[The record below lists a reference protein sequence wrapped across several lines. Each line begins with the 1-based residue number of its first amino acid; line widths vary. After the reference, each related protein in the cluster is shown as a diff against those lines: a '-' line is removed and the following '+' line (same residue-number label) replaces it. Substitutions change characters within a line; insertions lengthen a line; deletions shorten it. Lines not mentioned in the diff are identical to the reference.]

1 MAMGRCSTS
10 SRRRRWRDRVFRLP
24 TDAQPLTPARA
35 LEAYRT
41 VLRARALDDRRFVL
55 NRAGKLAFI
64 ISPRGHEVAQVAA
77 IIALQ
82 PGRDRFCLYY
92 RNFAAALACGFTPE
106 ELMLSAFARAAD
118 PSSGGRQTPGNFGSR
133 KRGVIIGSSTVG
145 PQIPKAAG
153 IGLALKW
160 KGEGALSYVSFGEGA
175 TSQGDFH
182 EGLNFAALHR
192 CPVIFFCENNHWAIS
207 VPQAL
212 QVAGRGVAE
221 RAAGYGIPGVRV
233 RGDDFFEVYRVVSE
247 AAARARVG
255 EGPTLIEAEVLRLQS
270 HSTDDDQ
277 RAYRDAAELASE
289 AARDP
294 IPRMRDALMQ
304 RGWLD
309 AGTDASMREDV
320 TREVERATEVAEAA
334 PDPDPATL
342 SRHIYADV

>member
-1 MAMGRCSTS
+1 MASGLVWSGRMPPSPDPS
-10 SRRRRWRDRVFRLP
+10 G
-24 TDAQPLTPARA
+24 LTQEILLRA
-35 LEAYRT
+35 YAS
-41 VLRARALDDRRFVL
+41 VLLARALDDRRFVL

-77 IIALQ
+77 ITALE

-133 KRGVIIGSSTVG
+133 RRGVVIGSSTVG

-160 KGEGALSYVSFGEGA
+160 KGEGALCYVSFGEGA

-182 EGLNFAALHR
+182 EGVNFAALHR

-207 VPQAL
+207 VPQEL
-212 QVAGRGVAE
+212 QVAGPGVAE
-221 RAAGYGIPGVRV
+221 RAAGYGIPGTRV
-233 RGDDFFEVYRVVSE
+233 AGDDFFAVHAAVAE
-247 AAARARVG
+247 AARRARAG
-255 EGPTLIEAEVLRLQS
+255 EGPSLIEAQVYRLQS

-277 RAYRDAAELASE
+277 RAYRDPVELANE
-289 AARDP
+289 AGKDP
-294 IPRMRDALMQ
+294 IPKMRQDLIA
-304 RGWLD
+304 RGWL
-309 AGTDASMREDV
+309 TDEVDEQLR
-320 TREVERATEVAEAA
+320 REVGEEVDRATEAAEAA
-334 PDPDPATL
+334 PEPDASTL
-342 SRHIYADV
+342 TRHVYADA

>member
-1 MAMGRCSTS
+1 M
-10 SRRRRWRDRVFRLP
+10 
-24 TDAQPLTPARA
+24 LTREQV
-35 LEAYRT
+35 LDAYRT
-41 VLRARALDDRRFVL
+41 VLRARTLDDRRFVL

-77 IIALQ
+77 ITALQ

-133 KRGVIIGSSTVG
+133 RRGVIIGSSTVG

-160 KGEGALSYVSFGEGA
+160 RGERSLCYVSFGEGA

-182 EGLNFAALHR
+182 EGLNFAAIHH

-207 VPQAL
+207 VPQRL
-212 QVAGRGVAE
+212 QLAGPGVAE
-221 RAAGYGIPGVRV
+221 RAAAYGIPGVRV
-233 RGDDFFEVYRVVSE
+233 RGDDFFAVYQVVQE
-247 AAARARVG
+247 AARRARSG

-277 RAYRDAAELASE
+277 RAYRDAAELAAE
-289 AARDP
+289 AARAP
-294 IPRMRDALMQ
+294 IPHTPDALTE
-304 RGWLD
+304 RGWLNDDDD
-309 AGTDASMREDV
+309 AALREEV
-320 TREVERATEVAEAA
+320 NREVERATDAAEASSE
-334 PDPDPATL
+334 PDPTTPG
-342 SRHIYADV
+342 RHAYADARSPP

>member
-1 MAMGRCSTS
+1 MPSDDPSLTRE
-10 SRRRRWRDRVFRLP
+10 RVRD
-24 TDAQPLTPARA
+24 
-35 LEAYRT
+35 AYRT

-77 IIALQ
+77 ITALQ

-92 RNFAAALACGFTPE
+92 RNFAAALACGFSPE

-133 KRGVIIGSSTVG
+133 RRGIIIGSSAVG

-160 KGEGALSYVSFGEGA
+160 KGEGALCYVSFGEGA

-182 EGLNFAALHR
+182 EGLNFAAIHR

-207 VPQAL
+207 VPQSL

-221 RAAGYGIPGVRV
+221 HAAAYGIPGMRV
-233 RGDDFFEVYRVVSE
+233 PGDDFFKIHGVVAE
-247 AAARARVG
+247 AAQRARSG

-277 RAYRDAAELASE
+277 RAYRDAAELADE

-294 IPRMRDALMQ
+294 IPRMRDALIE
-304 RGWLD
+304 RGWLTAEED
-309 AGTDASMREDV
+309 AVLSEQV
-320 TREVERATEVAEAA
+320 SREVEQATEAAEAA
-334 PDPDPATL
+334 ADPDPASL
-342 SRHIYADV
+342 ARHVYADA

>member
-1 MAMGRCSTS
+1 LP
-10 SRRRRWRDRVFRLP
+10 RD
-24 TDAQPLTPARA
+24 DAPLTR
-35 LEAYRT
+35 EQTFDAYRT

-77 IIALQ
+77 ITALE

-133 KRGVIIGSSTVG
+133 RRGVVIGSSTVG

-160 KGEGALSYVSFGEGA
+160 KGEGALCYVSFGEGA

-182 EGLNFAALHR
+182 EGLNFAAIHH

-212 QVAGRGVAE
+212 QVAGPGVAE
-221 RAAGYGIPGVRV
+221 RAAAYGIPGVRV
-233 RGDDFFEVYRVVSE
+233 RGDDFFGVYDAVRD
-247 AAARARVG
+247 AASRARAG
-255 EGPTLIEAEVLRLQS
+255 DGPSLIEAEVLRLQS

-277 RAYRDAAELASE
+277 RAYRDATELAAE

-294 IPRMRDALMQ
+294 IPRMREALIE
-304 RGWLD
+304 RGWVTTQSD
-309 AGTDASMREDV
+309 DVMRDEV
-320 TREVERATEVAEAA
+320 SREVERATEAAEAA
-334 PDPDPATL
+334 PDPDPGSL
-342 SRHIYADV
+342 SRHVYADA

>member
-1 MAMGRCSTS
+1 
-10 SRRRRWRDRVFRLP
+10 LP
-24 TDAQPLTPARA
+24 TDDDRLTPERA
-35 LEAYRT
+35 LDAYRT

-77 IIALQ
+77 ITALE

-133 KRGVIIGSSTVG
+133 RRGIIIGSSTVG

-160 KGEGALSYVSFGEGA
+160 RGEGAICYVSFGEGA

-182 EGLNFAALHR
+182 EGLNFAAIHR

-207 VPQAL
+207 VPQSL
-212 QVAGRGVAE
+212 QVAGPGVAE

-233 RGDDFFEVYRVVSE
+233 RGDDFFAVHAAVTE
-247 AAARARVG
+247 AAHRARSG
-255 EGPTLIEAEVLRLQS
+255 HGPTLIEAEVLRLQS

-277 RAYRDAAELASE
+277 RAYRDTAELADE

-294 IPRMRDALMQ
+294 IPRFRDSLVE
-304 RGWLD
+304 RGWLSPEVD
-309 AGTDASMREDV
+309 LEMRDQV
-320 TREVERATEVAEAA
+320 GREVERATEAAEAA
-334 PDPDPATL
+334 PDPEPGSLT
-342 SRHIYADV
+342 RHVYADA

>member
-1 MAMGRCSTS
+1 ML
-10 SRRRRWRDRVFRLP
+10 D
-24 TDAQPLTPARA
+24 
-35 LEAYRT
+35 AYRT
-41 VLRARALDDRRFVL
+41 VLRARGLDDRRFVL

-77 IIALQ
+77 ITALE

-92 RNFAAALACGFTPE
+92 RNFAAALACGFSPE

-133 KRGVIIGSSTVG
+133 RRGVIIGSSTVG

-160 KGEGALSYVSFGEGA
+160 KGEGALCYVSFGEGA

-182 EGLNFAALHR
+182 EGVNFAAIHR

-207 VPQAL
+207 VPQVL
-212 QVAGRGVAE
+212 QVAGPGVAE
-221 RAAGYGIPGVRV
+221 RAAGYGIPGARV
-233 RGDDFFEVYRVVSE
+233 RGDDFFGVYRAVRD
-247 AAARARVG
+247 AARRARAG
-255 EGPTLIEAEVLRLQS
+255 NGPTLIEAEVLRLQS

-277 RAYRDAAELASE
+277 RSYRDAAELAAE

-294 IPRMRDALMQ
+294 IPRMRDALIE
-304 RGWLD
+304 RGWLTSESD
-309 AGTDASMREDV
+309 SGMREEVD
-320 TREVERATEVAEAA
+320 REVERATETAEAA
-334 PDPDPATL
+334 PEPDPGSL
-342 SRHIYADV
+342 SRHVYADV

>member
-1 MAMGRCSTS
+1 M
-10 SRRRRWRDRVFRLP
+10 P
-24 TDAQPLTPARA
+24 TDDRSLTPERV
-35 LEAYRT
+35 LDAYRT

-77 IIALQ
+77 ITALE

-106 ELMLSAFARAAD
+106 ELMLSAFARASD

-133 KRGVIIGSSTVG
+133 RRGVIIGSSTVG

-160 KGEGALSYVSFGEGA
+160 RGEGGLCFVSFGEGA

-182 EGLNFAALHR
+182 EGMNFAAIHR

-207 VPQAL
+207 VPQRL
-212 QVAGRGVAE
+212 QVAGPGVAE
-221 RAAGYGIPGVRV
+221 RAGAYGIPGVRV
-233 RGDDFFEVYRVVSE
+233 SGDDFFEVYRVVAQ
-247 AAARARVG
+247 AASRARAG
-255 EGPTLIEAEVLRLQS
+255 EGPTLIEADVLRLQS

-277 RAYRDAAELASE
+277 RAYRDADELAAE

-294 IPRMRDALMQ
+294 IPRMRDALID
-304 RGWLD
+304 RGWLTPEGD
-309 AGTDASMREDV
+309 RRVGEEVS
-320 TREVERATEVAEAA
+320 REVERATEAAEAA
-334 PDPDPATL
+334 PDPDPASL
-342 SRHIYADV
+342 ARHVYADG

>member
-1 MAMGRCSTS
+1 M
-10 SRRRRWRDRVFRLP
+10 
-24 TDAQPLTPARA
+24 
-35 LEAYRT
+35 
-41 VLRARALDDRRFVL
+41 LRARTLDDRRFVL

-77 IIALQ
+77 ITALE

-92 RNFAAALACGFTPE
+92 RNFAAALACGFTAE

-133 KRGVIIGSSTVG
+133 RRGVIIGSSTVG

-160 KGEGALSYVSFGEGA
+160 KGERALCYVSFGEGA

-182 EGLNFAALHR
+182 EGLNFAALHQ

-212 QVAGRGVAE
+212 QVAGPGVAE
-221 RAAGYGIPGVRV
+221 RAAAYGIPGVRV
-233 RGDDFFEVYRVVSE
+233 HGDDFFAVYEAVRE
-247 AAARARVG
+247 AAARARAG
-255 EGPTLIEAEVLRLQS
+255 MGPSLIEAEVLRLQS

-277 RAYRDAAELASE
+277 RAYRDASELAAE

-294 IPRMRDALMQ
+294 IPRMRDALIE
-304 RGWLD
+304 RGWLTSEAD
-309 AGTDASMREDV
+309 EAIREEV
-320 TREVERATEVAEAA
+320 AREVERATEVAEAA
-334 PDPDPATL
+334 ADPDPGSL
-342 SRHIYADV
+342 GHHVYADA

>member
-1 MAMGRCSTS
+1 MST
-10 SRRRRWRDRVFRLP
+10 DVV
-24 TDAQPLTPARA
+24 PLTRERV
-35 LEAYRT
+35 LDAYRA

-77 IIALQ
+77 ITALE

-106 ELMLSAFARAAD
+106 ELMLAAFARAAD

-133 KRGVIIGSSTVG
+133 RRGVVIGSSTVG

-160 KGEGALSYVSFGEGA
+160 RGEGALCYVSFGEGA

-182 EGLNFAALHR
+182 EGLNFAAIHR

-207 VPQAL
+207 VPQRL
-212 QVAGRGVAE
+212 QVAGPGVAE
-221 RAAGYGIPGVRV
+221 RAAAYGIPGIRV
-233 RGDDFFEVYRVVSE
+233 RGDDFFAVHMAVQQ
-247 AAARARVG
+247 AARRARAG
-255 EGPTLIEAEVLRLQS
+255 EGPSLIEAEVLRLQS

-277 RAYRDAAELASE
+277 RAYRDAAELAAE
-289 AARDP
+289 AERDP
-294 IPRMRDALMQ
+294 IPRMRNALIE
-304 RGWLD
+304 RGWLNADDD
-309 AGTDASMREDV
+309 AALRDEV
-320 TREVERATEVAEAA
+320 NREVEQATDAAEAA
-334 PDPDPATL
+334 PDPDPASL
-342 SRHIYADV
+342 GRHVYANA

>member
-1 MAMGRCSTS
+1 LT
-10 SRRRRWRDRVFRLP
+10 RDR
-24 TDAQPLTPARA
+24 A
-35 LEAYRT
+35 LDAYRT

-77 IIALQ
+77 ITALE

-92 RNFAAALACGFTPE
+92 RNFAAALACGFTAE
-106 ELMLSAFARAAD
+106 ELMLSAFARAGD

-133 KRGVIIGSSTVG
+133 KRGVMIGSSAVG

-160 KGEGALSYVSFGEGA
+160 KSDGALCYVSFGEGA

-207 VPQAL
+207 VPQPL
-212 QVAGRGVAE
+212 QIAGPGIAE
-221 RAAGYGIPGVRV
+221 KAAGYGIPGVRV
-233 RGDDFFEVYRVVSE
+233 PGDDFFEVHRVVSE
-247 AAARARVG
+247 AAERARAG
-255 EGPTLIEAEVLRLQS
+255 NGPTLIEAEVLRLQS

-277 RAYRDAAELASE
+277 RAYRDAAELAAE
-289 AARDP
+289 ADRDP
-294 IPRMRDALMQ
+294 IPKMRDALME
-304 RGWLD
+304 RGWLAEAAD
-309 AGTDASMREDV
+309 AAFRDQV
-320 TREVERATEVAEAA
+320 TADVERATDAAESAA
-334 PDPDPATL
+334 DPDPASLT
-342 SRHIYADV
+342 RHVYADA

>member
-1 MAMGRCSTS
+1 MTQQPGKVCALSANVAPLNRE
-10 SRRRRWRDRVFRLP
+10 RVL
-24 TDAQPLTPARA
+24 D
-35 LEAYRT
+35 AYRT
-41 VLRARALDDRRFVL
+41 VLQARALDDRRFVL

-77 IIALQ
+77 ITALE

-106 ELMLSAFARAAD
+106 ELMLAAFARAAD

-133 KRGVIIGSSTVG
+133 RRGVIIGSSTVG

-182 EGLNFAALHR
+182 EGLNFAAIHR

-207 VPQAL
+207 VPQRL
-212 QVAGRGVAE
+212 QVAGPGVAE
-221 RAAGYGIPGVRV
+221 RAAAYGIPGARV
-233 RGDDFFEVYRVVSE
+233 SGGDFFAIHAAVQE
-247 AAARARVG
+247 AARRARAG
-255 EGPTLIEAEVLRLQS
+255 EGPSLIEAEVLRLQS

-277 RAYRDAAELASE
+277 RAYRDAGELAAE
-289 AARDP
+289 AERDP
-294 IPRMRDALMQ
+294 IPRMRDALVE
-304 RGWLD
+304 RGWLNADDD
-309 AGTDASMREDV
+309 AALREDV
-320 TREVERATEVAEAA
+320 NREVERATDAAEAA
-334 PDPDPATL
+334 PDPDPASL
-342 SRHIYADV
+342 GRHVYADA

>member
-1 MAMGRCSTS
+1 LST
-10 SRRRRWRDRVFRLP
+10 DV
-24 TDAQPLTPARA
+24 APLTRERV
-35 LEAYRT
+35 LDAYRT

-77 IIALQ
+77 ITALD

-106 ELMLSAFARAAD
+106 ELMLAAFARAAD

-133 KRGVIIGSSTVG
+133 RRGVIIGSSTVG

-160 KGEGALSYVSFGEGA
+160 RGEGALCYVSFGEGA

-182 EGLNFAALHR
+182 EGLNFAAIHG

-207 VPQAL
+207 VPQRL
-212 QVAGRGVAE
+212 QVAGPGVAE
-221 RAAGYGIPGVRV
+221 RAAAYGIPGIRV
-233 RGDDFFEVYRVVSE
+233 RGDDFFAVHGVVQE
-247 AAARARVG
+247 AAQRARSG
-255 EGPTLIEAEVLRLQS
+255 QGPTLIEAEVLRLQS

-277 RAYRDAAELASE
+277 RAYRDAAELAAE

-294 IPRMRDALMQ
+294 IPRMRDALTE

-309 AGTDASMREDV
+309 DDADAALREDV
-320 TREVERATEVAEAA
+320 NREVERATDAAEAS
-334 PDPDPATL
+334 PDPDPTTL
-342 SRHIYADV
+342 GRHVYADA

>member
-1 MAMGRCSTS
+1 MSTE
-10 SRRRRWRDRVFRLP
+10 VV
-24 TDAQPLTPARA
+24 PLTRERV
-35 LEAYRT
+35 LDAYRT

-77 IIALQ
+77 ITALE

-106 ELMLSAFARAAD
+106 ELMLAAFARAAD

-133 KRGVIIGSSTVG
+133 RRGVVIGSSTVG

-160 KGEGALSYVSFGEGA
+160 RGEGALCYVSFGEGA

-182 EGLNFAALHR
+182 EGLNFAAIHR

-207 VPQAL
+207 VPQRL
-212 QVAGRGVAE
+212 QVAGPGVAE
-221 RAAGYGIPGVRV
+221 RAAAYGIPGIRV
-233 RGDDFFEVYRVVSE
+233 RGDDFFAVHMAVQQ
-247 AAARARVG
+247 AARRARAG
-255 EGPTLIEAEVLRLQS
+255 EGPSLIEAEVLRLQS

-277 RAYRDAAELASE
+277 RAYRDAAELAAE
-289 AARDP
+289 AERDP
-294 IPRMRDALMQ
+294 IPRMRNALIE
-304 RGWLD
+304 RGWLNADDD
-309 AGTDASMREDV
+309 AALRDEV
-320 TREVERATEVAEAA
+320 NREVEQATDAAEAA
-334 PDPDPATL
+334 PDPDPASL
-342 SRHIYADV
+342 SRHVYANA

>member
-1 MAMGRCSTS
+1 MPTQSPSLTAE
-10 SRRRRWRDRVFRLP
+10 RV
-24 TDAQPLTPARA
+24 

-41 VLRARALDDRRFVL
+41 VLRARALDDRRFIL

-77 IIALQ
+77 ITALQ

-92 RNFAAALACGFTPE
+92 RNFAAALACGFTAE
-106 ELMLSAFARAAD
+106 ELMLAAFARAAD

-133 KRGVIIGSSTVG
+133 RRGVIIGSSAVG

-160 KGEGALSYVSFGEGA
+160 KGEGGLCYVSFGEGA

-182 EGLNFAALHR
+182 EGLNFAAIHR

-207 VPQAL
+207 VPQPL
-212 QVAGRGVAE
+212 QVAGPGVAE
-221 RAAGYGIPGVRV
+221 RAAAYGIPGLRV
-233 RGDDFFEVYRVVSE
+233 PGDDFFAVHAAVAE
-247 AAARARVG
+247 AARRARAG
-255 EGPTLIEAEVLRLQS
+255 EGPTLIEAEVVRLQS

-277 RAYRDAAELASE
+277 RAYRDPAELAAE

-294 IPRMRDALMQ
+294 IPYMRDMLIE
-304 RGWLD
+304 RGWLTVEQD
-309 AGTDASMREDV
+309 SVLRDEVS
-320 TREVERATEVAEAA
+320 REVDRATETAEAA
-334 PDPDPATL
+334 PDPDPASL
-342 SRHIYADV
+342 SRHVYADA

>member
-1 MAMGRCSTS
+1 LSTE
-10 SRRRRWRDRVFRLP
+10 V
-24 TDAQPLTPARA
+24 APLARERA
-35 LEAYRT
+35 IDAYRT
-41 VLRARALDDRRFVL
+41 VLQARALDDRRFVL

-77 IIALQ
+77 ITALE

-106 ELMLSAFARAAD
+106 ELMLAAFARAGD

-133 KRGVIIGSSTVG
+133 RRGVIVGSSTVG

-160 KGEGALSYVSFGEGA
+160 RGEGALCYVSFGEGA

-182 EGLNFAALHR
+182 EGLNFAAIHR

-207 VPQAL
+207 VPQRL

-221 RAAGYGIPGVRV
+221 RAAAYGIPGVRV
-233 RGDDFFEVYRVVSE
+233 SGDDFFAVHAAVQE
-247 AAARARVG
+247 AARRARAG
-255 EGPTLIEAEVLRLQS
+255 EGPSLIEAEVLRLQS

-277 RAYRDAAELASE
+277 RAYRDAGELAAE
-289 AARDP
+289 AERDP
-294 IPRMRDALMQ
+294 IPRMRDALIE
-304 RGWLD
+304 RGWLNADDD
-309 AGTDASMREDV
+309 AALREEV
-320 TREVERATEVAEAA
+320 NREVERATDAAEAA
-334 PDPDPATL
+334 PDPDPASL
-342 SRHIYADV
+342 GRHVYADA

>member
-1 MAMGRCSTS
+1 M
-10 SRRRRWRDRVFRLP
+10 SRDQ
-24 TDAQPLTPARA
+24 APLTREQV
-35 LEAYRT
+35 LDAYRT

-77 IIALQ
+77 ITALE

-92 RNFAAALACGFTPE
+92 RNFAAALACGFTAE
-106 ELMLSAFARAAD
+106 ELMLSAFGRAAD

-133 KRGVIIGSSTVG
+133 RRGVIIGSSAVG

-160 KGEGALSYVSFGEGA
+160 KGEGALCYVSFGEGA

-182 EGLNFAALHR
+182 EGLNFAAIHH

-212 QVAGRGVAE
+212 QVAGPGVAE
-221 RAAGYGIPGVRV
+221 RAAAYGIPGERV
-233 RGDDFFEVYRVVSE
+233 QGDDFFGVYAAVRE
-247 AAARARVG
+247 AANRARAG
-255 EGPTLIEAEVLRLQS
+255 KGPSLVEAEVLRLQS

-277 RAYRDAAELASE
+277 RAYRGAAELAAE

-294 IPRMRDALMQ
+294 IPRMRDALIE
-304 RGWLD
+304 RGWLTTESD
-309 AGTDASMREDV
+309 ADLREDV
-320 TREVERATEVAEAA
+320 GREVERATEAAESA
-334 PDPDPATL
+334 PDPDPGSL
-342 SRHIYADV
+342 GRHVYADA

>member
-1 MAMGRCSTS
+1 MTPE
-10 SRRRRWRDRVFRLP
+10 RVL
-24 TDAQPLTPARA
+24 D
-35 LEAYRT
+35 AYRT

-77 IIALQ
+77 ITALE

-133 KRGVIIGSSTVG
+133 RRGVIIGSSTVG

-160 KGEGALSYVSFGEGA
+160 KGQGALCFVSFGEGA

-182 EGLNFAALHR
+182 EGLNFAAIHR
-192 CPVIFFCENNHWAIS
+192 CPVVFFCENNHWAIS
-207 VPQAL
+207 VPQRL
-212 QVAGRGVAE
+212 QVAGPGVAE
-221 RAAGYGIPGVRV
+221 RAVAYGIPGVRV
-233 RGDDFFEVYRVVSE
+233 PGDDFFGVHAAVAQ
-247 AAARARVG
+247 AAARARAG

-277 RAYRDAAELASE
+277 RAYRDAAELAAE
-289 AARDP
+289 AGRDP
-294 IPRMRDALMQ
+294 IPVMRQALIA

-309 AGTDASMREDV
+309 VEQDAALRDDV
-320 TREVERATEVAEAA
+320 SREVERATEAAEGA
-334 PDPDPATL
+334 PDPEPGSL
-342 SRHIYADV
+342 MRHVYADG